1 MRSLGDLDVY
11 PACVYCTDMIPQR
24 RGLLKAD
31 GNSVEIITDE
41 DEVITFASDIT
52 ARHPSCLTLTAEVW
66 WVDGIWMVADC
77 LWWNATKVAELPFP
91 WRLSFAQKISDA
103 LVMPLVK
110 WCIIWSP
117 KEAPKPPFI
126 LQDSQAVYDAGR
138 IVMLSNKASE
148 AKEVVQ

>member
-1 MRSLGDLDVY
+1 
-11 PACVYCTDMIPQR
+11 MIPQR

-41 DEVITFASDIT
+41 DEVITFASDISE
-52 ARHPSCLTLTAEVW
+52 RHPSCLTLTAEVW
-66 WVDGIWMVADC
+66 WVDGTWMVADC

-110 WCIIWSP
+110 WRVIWSP

>member
-1 MRSLGDLDVY
+1 
-11 PACVYCTDMIPQR
+11 
-24 RGLLKAD
+24 
-31 GNSVEIITDE
+31 
-41 DEVITFASDIT
+41 
-52 ARHPSCLTLTAEVW
+52 
-66 WVDGIWMVADC
+66 MVADC

-110 WCIIWSP
+110 WHVVWSP

-138 IVMLSNKASE
+138 IVILPNRAPRT
-148 AKEVVQ
+148 KEVV